1 MRCARTAPVPS
12 TASPSSRAPS
22 GSSTRPVD
30 REATMERY
38 VAFAAFILAAVCLI
52 LIPTEAAAIVRYVA
66 VNGVDS
72 PTCGTVAAPCRS
84 ISRALVIASAGDTIE
99 VGPGR
104 YGDLD
109 RDGQAATDGDEKGE
123 PGCGCAISSSKR
135 VIIRSSAG
143 APATIIEPNQQDAVH
158 IGAEDAVFGQL
169 GRGFTLRAVSG
180 VRISG

>member
-30 REATMERY
+30 KEAAMERY
-38 VAFAAFILAAVCLI
+38 VAFAAFILAAVCLL
-52 LIPTEAAAIVRYVA
+52 LIPTQAAAIGRYGA
-66 VNGVDS
+66 PNGVAS
-72 PTCGTVAAPCRS
+72 PAGGAVAAPCRS

-104 YGDLD
+104 YGDID

-123 PGCGCAISSSKR
+123 PGCDCAISISKR
-135 VIIRSSAG
+135 
-143 APATIIEPNQQDAVH
+143 
-158 IGAEDAVFGQL
+158 
-169 GRGFTLRAVSG
+169 
-180 VRISG
+180 